1 MDIQG
6 LGRAG
11 PSPQRL
17 WCSGELALPFT
28 HGNTQVRGEQQALSL
43 GLAAQWN
50 WLEGISLGELI
61 LAVGESCPQGHKC
74 KRAIT
79 GPPSAAALGREG
91 PALHLVGIAEPTS
104 SQRGRAHG
112 KAGLAISLV

>member
-6 LGRAG
+6 LCRAG

-17 WCSGELALPFT
+17 WCFGELALLFT
-28 HGNTQVRGEQQALSL
+28 HSNIQVRGEQALCL
-43 GLAAQWN
+43 DLAAQWS

-61 LAVGESCPQGHKC
+61 LAAAESCSQGHRD
-74 KRAIT
+74 KRTIT
-79 GPPSAAALGREG
+79 VLPTAAALRREG
-91 PALHLVGIAEPTS
+91 PALHLVGIAEPTYG
-104 SQRGRAHG
+104 QRGRAHG